1 MNGKEFI
8 KALDN
13 IIEEKHID
21 ENIVWEAM
29 EQGLTAAYKKNYGSK
44 TNVKVEINRETGEF
58 KVFRYYVVVE
68 DYIYGEEVED
78 EEGNIKTLE
87 PEINED
93 AQILLE
99 KLRKNH

>member
-8 KALDN
+8 KALNN
-13 IIEEKHID
+13 IIDEKHID

-44 TNVKVEINRETGEF
+44 TNVKVTINKETGEF

-68 DYIYGEEVED
+68 DYIYGEEIED
-78 EEGNIKTLE
+78 
-87 PEINED
+87 
-93 AQILLE
+93 
-99 KLRKNH
+99 